1 VIYNKEE
8 RKIVENPDN
17 AYELIYGLSN
27 PSKETIKQR
36 IQSKINV
43 CDYYYLPFFNEH
55 VSNKSQK
62 TVLEFGSG
70 FGVMAN
76 YLSPLFKKYFC
87 VDVNEF
93 YLSECK
99 RYTEERSNV
108 EYFLLKDYMFNGVDL
123 SNKSVDIIKST
134 NVFIH
139 LNIYQ
144 FIIYLRKFYSLLRP
158 GGLLIFDIYDS
169 DILSWNDNNFSN
181 HIENYKKQ
189 GKFTFTFKPI
199 SGKMVKE
206 ELTNMGFDLIYE
218 NLNSNGTNILGFK
231 KRTEIL

>member
-1 VIYNKEE
+1 MIYSKEE
-8 RKIVENPDN
+8 KAIVENPEN
-17 AYELIYGLSN
+17 AYQLIYGLNN
-27 PSKETIKQR
+27 PTEESIKQR
-36 IQSKINV
+36 IESKINV
-43 CDYYYLPFFNEH
+43 CNYYYLPFFEEH
-55 VSNKSQK
+55 VFNKSQK

-76 YLSPLFKKYFC
+76 YLSPLFKKYIC
-87 VDVNEF
+87 VDVNEY
-93 YLSECK
+93 YLTECK
-99 RYTEERSNV
+99 RYTKERNNV
-108 EYFLLKDYMFNGVDL
+108 EYFLLQDYKFNGVNL
-123 SNKSVDIIKST
+123 NNKSVDIIKST

-144 FIIYLRKFYSLLRP
+144 YIIYLRKFYELLEP

-169 DILSWNDNNFSN
+169 DVLSWNDNDFSN

-231 KRTEIL
+231 KLTKIL